1 MKELRFNAEGGV
13 WRVAFAFDPKRQA
26 VLLIAGKKSGVHQ
39 KRFYRNLIK
48 LADKRFK
55 KLFKQ
60 SLKGKNMTTSLDDIV
75 NSLPPERKAKI
86 DSLTEELFEEVAT
99 LRETKEKNKILLREV
114 LQPRYLG
121 IKQENVSRLERR
133 NNIHLSTLKDYIH
146 ALGGK
151 LHLIVEFPNQEPI
164 EIKDCEDIEE
174 KRFKKPNSYQI
185 NPEARNLFIWFYS
198 NPA

>member
-1 MKELRFNAEGGV
+1 
-13 WRVAFAFDPKRQA
+13 
-26 VLLIAGKKSGVHQ
+26 
-39 KRFYRNLIK
+39 
-48 LADKRFK
+48 
-55 KLFKQ
+55 
-60 SLKGKNMTTSLDDIV
+60 MTTSLDDIV

-86 DSLTEELFEEVAT
+86 DSLTKELSEEVVT
-99 LRETKEKNKILLREV
+99 LRELRKKQKFTQEDIA
-114 LQPRYLG
+114 QYLG

-174 KRFKKPNSYQI
+174 KDFEEQTATR
-185 NPEARNLFIWFYS
+185 
-198 NPA
+198 